1 MASQAFQWLGASQG
15 IDGTP
20 DAAIFDDD
28 DMNDYQLLKRA
39 FMNEKASPEILPFQE
54 DLVSRL
60 YMQMNQQ
67 VGLEYFSLLRRVY
80 LFISGLEVSHYQW

>member
-15 IDGTP
+15 IDGTQ
-20 DAAIFDDD
+20 DAAIFNDA

-67 VGLEYFSLLRRVY
+67 VGLEQ
-80 LFISGLEVSHYQW
+80 ID